1 MFGRKSWGRHVIA
14 PYCRAHAIPLE
25 GGPKAAFSQRAVPD
39 NASSPPEL
47 EALSVGNF
55 SLAVLKEK
63 RFGKMKAQFEKEQS
77 ASGEFQRQ
85 VDAFRDWISS
95 DGATGYPA
103 VADRYHLYISL
114 ACPWASRT
122 LIARKLLGLEKVIG
136 LTVVDPLRDERGWAF
151 CDPNSDSTGG
161 ASSQEP
167 FASTDPIN
175 GFHFLAEAYRLTDPN
190 FDGRVTVPA
199 LWDKVTKKIVNNCED
214 DICRMFNDAFRGL
227 AQNKEIDLFPRDIA
241 AEQEKLSDFI
251 YDKINNGVYK
261 AGFTTRQ
268 HVYERACQQLFDA
281 LDQLEERLARS
292 RYLFGTRIVETD
304 WRLFCTLIRFDVVYY
319 IHFKCSLRRILD
331 YHNLQGYLIDLY
343 QHDGIAETVN
353 FDHIKR
359 HYYMT
364 HGAINP
370 SRIVPIGPILD
381 LTREHGRA
389 TLDAG

>member
-1 MFGRKSWGRHVIA
+1 
-14 PYCRAHAIPLE
+14 
-25 GGPKAAFSQRAVPD
+25 
-39 NASSPPEL
+39 
-47 EALSVGNF
+47 
-55 SLAVLKEK
+55 VLKKSVLE
-63 RFGKMKAQFEKEQS
+63 MNAQFETEQS
-77 ASGEFQRQ
+77 ESGEFHRQ
-85 VDAFRDWISS
+85 ADAFRDWISS
-95 DGATGYPA
+95 DGTTAYPA
-103 VADRYHLYISL
+103 VTDRYHLYISL

-122 LIARKLLGLEKVIG
+122 LITRKLLGLEKVIG
-136 LTVVDPLRDERGWAF
+136 LTVVDPVRDERGWAF
-151 CDPNSDSTGG
+151 RDPNSDSSRGP
-161 ASSQEP
+161 SSREP

-175 GFHFLAEAYRLTDPN
+175 GFHFLAEAYQLTDSK

-199 LWDKVTKKIVNNCED
+199 LWDKVMKKIVNNCED

-241 AEQEKLSDFI
+241 TEQEKLSDFI

-261 AGFTTRQ
+261 AGFTARQ
-268 HVYERACQQLFDA
+268 HVYERACKQLFDA

-292 RYLFGTRIVETD
+292 RYLFGTKIVETD

-331 YHNLQGYLIDLY
+331 YQNLQEYLIDLY

-364 HGAINP
+364 HEQINP
-370 SRIVPIGPILD
+370 SRIVPMGPILD

-389 TLDAG
+389 GLGASFAGM